1 MMRLGAC
8 MCVYT
13 SPVLLQALRTFC
25 ATKKADPRHQIGLCR
40 KFLSP
45 ELPGQDGNL
54 RGQELPQAASKP
66 LLCSQPVQD
75 CGMMVWFPAG
85 GEECSPGLP
94 ALQRVFKV
102 RGHLCELST
111 YLDAWYV
118 QRVSSDRGSWLVG

>member
-1 MMRLGAC
+1 MARGSSFSIAAAGERGELGAGK
-8 MCVYT
+8 
-13 SPVLLQALRTFC
+13 F
-25 ATKKADPRHQIGLCR
+25 ADRVP
-40 KFLSP
+40 
-45 ELPGQDGNL
+45 
-54 RGQELPQAASKP
+54 KP

-118 QRVSSDRGSWLVG
+118 QRVSGDRGSWLVG